1 MRDPHGESTL
11 TTVRRIMN
19 IRAGMLALAIA
30 AAIGWSSAA
39 SADTAVATRWRLVGE
54 AQDNCMNR
62 AVAAIRHSGFDQGPP
77 GSQSISG
84 KKGDYTASIRC
95 VSDQNIVF
103 FVTSGPA
110 ADTASSYLNVLYGNF

>member
-1 MRDPHGESTL
+1 
-11 TTVRRIMN
+11 MN
-19 IRAGMLALAIA
+19 IHTGMLALTLA
-30 AAIGWSSAA
+30 ATAGCSSAA
-39 SADTAVATRWRLVGE
+39 CADTAIATRWRLVGE
-54 AQDNCMNR
+54 AQDDCMNR

-95 VSDQNIVF
+95 VSEQRIVF

-110 ADTASSYLNVLYGNF
+110 AENASSYLNVLYGNF

>member
-1 MRDPHGESTL
+1 
-11 TTVRRIMN
+11 MN
-19 IRAGMLALAIA
+19 IHTGMMALAVA
-30 AAIGWSSAA
+30 AAGWPSAA
-39 SADTAVATRWRLVGE
+39 TADTAVATRWRLVGE
-54 AQDNCMNR
+54 AQDDCMNR
-62 AVAAIRHSGFDQGPP
+62 AVAAIRHSGFDQGAAP

-95 VSDQNIVF
+95 VSDQRIVF